1 MRTAKASLDRLNSQG
16 RGLLPIPA
24 LIIITYGI
32 LCYLILI
39 FCMGLPLHHIF
50 EFMSLPQFIGLSL
63 LDLFFATNIL
73 LAAYLLVSFWA
84 FVSEKI
90 NRSIRAVSYWTS
102 YIVSFVLL
110 VMVHVWIHNVGNEF
124 ELPGEILA
132 LRTSEYHVLQG
143 TNFEDM
149 LLPYSDMCQGFK
161 KPFEERA
168 IVNIDRKG
176 RFIKNRR
183 CIGRVGDVIDTIH
196 TQLRSRAAELERE
209 PDGTS
214 NLILLLRVDT
224 LTEFKH
230 VHKVLEICKEIDVGI
245 HRIEFAC
252 YCDLSRKAPEAV
264 KKMTFPYWLPEGKL
278 DAYLPKDGAHE
289 PDEEGRPGR
298 IEIEVFRKRKAEA
311 GYYIAV
317 NDDRFEGAEMLQ
329 GFQSLVKEL
338 HARRSD
344 LEALIVAHDEVQ
356 HGHIVEVFTECLR
369 AGISEVAFDC
379 APSVE
384 HE

>member
-16 RGLLPIPA
+16 GELLPFPA
-24 LIIITYGI
+24 LIIIAYGI

-39 FCMGLPLHHIF
+39 FCMGLPIHHIY
-50 EFMSLPQFIGLSL
+50 EFISIPQFMGLSL
-63 LDLFFATNIL
+63 LDLFFATNVL
-73 LAAYLLVSFWA
+73 LAVYLLVSFWSFA
-84 FVSEKI
+84 SQKI

-102 YIVSFVLL
+102 YVVSFVLL

-132 LRTSEYHVLQG
+132 LRSEYHELPG
-143 TNFEDM
+143 TNFEDIV
-149 LLPYSDMCQGFK
+149 LPYSDMCQGFK
-161 KPFEERA
+161 KPFEDRA
-168 IVNIDRKG
+168 IINVNRKG
-176 RFIKNRR
+176 RFIVNWRDL
-183 CIGRVGDVIDTIH
+183 CRVGDVIDKIRS
-196 TQLRSRAAELERE
+196 QLRSQAAGLERG

-230 VHKVLEICKEIDVGI
+230 VQKVLEICKEANVGI

-252 YCDLSRKAPEAV
+252 CCDLSRKAPEAV
-264 KKMTFPYWLPEGKL
+264 KEMSFPYWLPEGKVN
-278 DAYLPKDGAHE
+278 AYLPKDGAHE
-289 PDEEGRPGR
+289 ADEEGRPER
-298 IEIEVFRKRKAEA
+298 IEIEVFRKKKAEA
-311 GYYIAV
+311 GYYFAV
-317 NDDRFEGAEMLQ
+317 NDDRFEGAGMLQ
-329 GFQSLVKEL
+329 RFHSLIKDL

-344 LEALIVAHDEVQ
+344 LEASIVAHDGAQ
-356 HGHIVEVFTECLR
+356 HGHIVEVFTECLK

-379 APSVE
+379 AQSIE